1 MTAAAEYV
9 HPNTLVPWDDNP
21 RFNDESVAGVMNS
34 IEIYGFAS
42 PIIARK
48 ETRQII
54 AGHTR
59 WKAANE
65 LGLETVPVR
74 FMDVTASQARQLAV
88 ADNKLGEVATWDD
101 DRLASVLQ
109 TINQEM
115 NEFDFG
121 SIGFSGDEIE
131 VLLEDSSELSD
142 TLVDEDFEGEPET
155 VLTKIVVEI
164 YGHGPE
170 IISREISEILSSS
183 LTSAGYADD
192 QFTIRSG

>member
-1 MTAAAEYV
+1 MTEAAEYV

-21 RFNDESVAGVMNS
+21 RFNDESVAGVMSS
-34 IEIYGFAS
+34 IKTYGFAS

-65 LGLETVPVR
+65 LGLEVVPVR
-74 FMDVTASQARQLAV
+74 FMDITASQARQLAI

-121 SIGFSGDEIE
+121 SIGFSSDEIE
-131 VLLEDSSELSD
+131 ILLADSVELADS
-142 TLVDEDFEGEPET
+142 LVDDDYEGEPT
-155 VLTKIVVEI
+155 ADITRIVVEVSGKEAGEVSALI
-164 YGHGPE
+164 TE
-170 IISREISEILSSS
+170 S
-183 LTSAGYADD
+183 LFKAGFAEHD
-192 QFTIRSG
+192 FTIREG